1 MLRGYYGINEGTGRA
16 TCLTGEKKIIIL
28 LTLCVALTRRA
39 DPQDAAP
46 KPGWLVTVPMNAALK
61 NA

>member
-1 MLRGYYGINEGTGRA
+1 MLQGYYGINEGA
-16 TCLTGEKKIIIL
+16 VWAACLTGEKIIL

-39 DPQDAAP
+39 DPQDPAP
-46 KPGWLVTVPMNAALK
+46 KPGWLVTVLMNAALK